1 MIEGEKMERD
11 KKLNTESI
19 TPELI
24 NYIVQKIVREIQP
37 EKIILFGSYAKG
49 NFDKGSDLDL
59 FIIKDDKK
67 LTSSEMRRKV
77 DALLRGR
84 KFSVDLF
91 VRKPSEVAMNIRAE
105 NPFYL
110 YHVFQDGKVL
120 YEKSSIT

>member
-1 MIEGEKMERD
+1 MERD
-11 KKLNTESI
+11 KKLNTEKI

-24 NYIVQKIVREIQP
+24 NYIVDKIVREIQP

-49 NFDKGSDLDL
+49 DFDNSSDLDL
-59 FIIKDDKK
+59 FVIKDDKK

-91 VRKPSEVAMNIRAE
+91 VRKPSEVEMNIRAE

>member
-1 MIEGEKMERD
+1 MERD
-11 KKLNTESI
+11 TKLNTERI

-24 NYIVQKIVREIQP
+24 NCIVQKIVREIQP
-37 EKIILFGSYAKG
+37 EQIILFGSYAKG
-49 NFDKGSDLDL
+49 DFDNSSDLDL

-91 VRKPSEVAMNIRAE
+91 VRKPSEVEMNISDFMYGTYILRIS
-105 NPFYL
+105 NP
-110 YHVFQDGKVL
+110 
-120 YEKSSIT
+120 SSDDCETVKIISL

>member
-1 MIEGEKMERD
+1 MERD
-11 KKLNTESI
+11 KKLSTERI
-19 TPELI
+19 TPDLI

-49 NFDKGSDLDL
+49 EFDKSSDLDL

-67 LTSSEMRRKV
+67 LTSSQIRRKV

-84 KFSVDLF
+84 KFAVDLF
-91 VRKPSEVAMNIRAE
+91 VRKSEEVEWNIKAE

-110 YHVFQDGKVL
+110 YHIFGDGRVL
-120 YEKSSIT
+120 FEKSS

>member
-1 MIEGEKMERD
+1 MERD
-11 KKLNTESI
+11 KKLNTEKI

-49 NFDKGSDLDL
+49 DFDKGSDLDL
-59 FIIKDDKK
+59 FIIKDDNK
-67 LTSSEMRRKV
+67 LTSSEMRRKI

-84 KFSVDLF
+84 KFAIDLF
-91 VRKPSEVAMNIRAE
+91 VRKPKEIEMNVIAE

-110 YHVFQDGKVL
+110 YHIFQDGKVL
-120 YEKSSIT
+120 YEKSS